1 MNAIDVFEN
10 DSTTGAGLPSHDPL
24 QPLLN
29 LMAASIE
36 SGAAWLFVFKSDQ
49 TDATFRAGLPET
61 PPNDL
66 AVCLSRSLRPDD
78 NRPSFLSHSNLSS
91 ARLASALGI
100 DLYHLDGSRLGVLVL
115 ASAVLD
121 DNQLLSAVDP
131 LTPWMEMVRS
141 LLEAERLRQE
151 QITAELIRQI
161 AGMIPEQPD
170 PQTFV
175 NTLSASPATPAAVCY
190 GLLFYGPLRE
200 DRPDGPFDYLEVVGS
215 WSRQFGSGAG
225 LGMRFYVESY
235 HDLLDEL
242 ERNHVYY
249 VSEISEDGSPFDA
262 LARGFLRGVDCRSL
276 LAVPLTSGS
285 RRLGLLAVGSA
296 DREAFSEHLR
306 HAFRA
311 MAELIAVSA
320 MMRVLNHKQDFI
332 QRARMALLDA
342 INEGVLMILPSGWP
356 LMKESAYGYS
366 VTVNRSFT
374 TMFQVNPARAVGV
387 PLRLLLDQMRI
398 PAGVRRSLADTWTSI
413 PVRDHR
419 IQQGTF
425 DMIHAEGYP
434 ASVEWYSAPVYQ
446 DERVLGRIYTFHDVT
461 SHQAA
466 LRLRADF
473 MSRMSHELRTPLTSI
488 NGFAQL
494 ILEQAESLHPDV
506 LEYIHIISESAHHL
520 VRLVSQIIEITRADT
535 GELQLN
541 AQDIIILDI
550 LKDVIAHAGSEARSR
565 GCSIQLESSSEAIYL
580 HVDPNRIG
588 QAFAQVINNAL
599 KHSPEGGTVSIQVLR
614 VKQAADLPPDSPPDL
629 ILPAALVSVNDQG
642 VGLSYK
648 EAGQVFL
655 PFYRTAEAR
664 AAKLPGS
671 GLGLT
676 SARALIERH
685 RGKIWAE
692 PRRRGRSGGRVWVS
706 LPISSDMS

>member
-10 DSTTGAGLPSHDPL
+10 NSTTGAGSPSRDPL

-29 LMAASIE
+29 LIASSIE
-36 SGAAWLFVFKSDQ
+36 SGAAWLFIAASDQ
-49 TDATFRAGLPET
+49 INVAFRAGLPET
-61 PPNDL
+61 PPTNL
-66 AVCLSRSLRPDD
+66 AEWVSRSLRLEDGSL
-78 NRPSFLSHSNLSS
+78 SFLSQSDLANSGLS
-91 ARLASALGI
+91 AALCI
-100 DLYHLDGSRLGVLVL
+100 TLRHLDGSPLGVLVL
-115 ASAVLD
+115 ASASLD
-121 DNQLLSAVDP
+121 DDHLLSATDP
-131 LTPWMEMVRS
+131 LATWIEMLRS
-141 LLEAERLRQE
+141 LVEAERLQQE
-151 QITAELIRQI
+151 QAAARLVRQI
-161 AGMIPEQPD
+161 SEMIPEQPD
-170 PQTFV
+170 PQAFV
-175 NTLSASPATPAAVCY
+175 NILSASPTIPSAACCGV
-190 GLLFYGPLRE
+190 LFYGPLRE

-215 WSRQFGSGAG
+215 WSHQFGSGAG

-235 HDLLDEL
+235 HDLLDSL
-242 ERNHVYY
+242 ERNRIYY
-249 VSEISEDGSPFDA
+249 LSTMSEDGSPFDA
-262 LARGFLRGVDCRSL
+262 LARGFLRGLDCHSL
-276 LAVPLTSGS
+276 LVVPLTSGS

-296 DREAFSEHLR
+296 SREAFTKHHHR
-306 HAFRA
+306 TFQMVAD
-311 MAELIAVSA
+311 LIAVSA
-320 MMRVLNHKQDFI
+320 MTRVLHHQQDFV
-332 QRARMALLDA
+332 QRARTALLDA
-342 INEGVLMILPSGWP
+342 VNEGVLMILPSGWP

-366 VTVNRSFT
+366 VTVNRCFT

-387 PLRLLLDQMRI
+387 PLRLLLDQMRL
-398 PAGVRRSLADTWTSI
+398 PAGVRRSLLDTWTSI
-413 PVRDHR
+413 PVRDPR

-494 ILEQAESLHPDV
+494 ILEQAESLTPDV
-506 LEYIHIISESAHHL
+506 LEYTQIISESARHL

-541 AQDIIILDI
+541 AQNTHLVDI
-550 LKDVIAHAGSEARSR
+550 LTDRIAHVEAQARAR
-565 GCSIQLESSSEAIYL
+565 GCSIQLESSSELPYL
-580 HVDPNRIG
+580 HLDPNRIG
-588 QAFAQVINNAL
+588 QALAQVIDNAL
-599 KHSPEGGTVSIQVLR
+599 KHSPEGGTIGIEVMTVT
-614 VKQAADLPPDSPPDL
+614 QAANLPPDSPPDL
-629 ILPAALVSVNDQG
+629 MLPAVLIGINDQG
-642 VGLSYK
+642 VGLSH
-648 EAGQVFL
+648 EDAGQVFL

-664 AAKLPGS
+664 AARLPGS

-685 RGKIWAE
+685 HGKIWAE
-692 PRRRGRSGGRVWVS
+692 PRRRGRAGGRFWLS

>member
-1 MNAIDVFEN
+1 
-10 DSTTGAGLPSHDPL
+10 
-24 QPLLN
+24 PLLN
-29 LMAASIE
+29 LIASSIK
-36 SGAAWLFVFKSDQ
+36 SGAVWLFLSESSQ
-49 TDATFRAGLPET
+49 TEATFRAGLPET
-61 PPNDL
+61 PPDGL
-66 AVCLSRSLRPDD
+66 AECVSRSLRLDD
-78 NRPSFLSHSNLSS
+78 SSPAFLSQSAFSPPGLS
-91 ARLASALGI
+91 AALCI
-100 DLYHLDGSRLGVLVL
+100 ALHHMDGSRLGVLVL
-115 ASAVLD
+115 GSAALNND
-121 DNQLLSAVDP
+121 QLLSAVDP
-131 LTPWMEMVRS
+131 LTAWIEMLRS

-151 QITAELIRQI
+151 QIAAQLVRQI
-161 AGMIPEQPD
+161 AGLIPDQPD
-170 PQTFV
+170 PQAFV
-175 NTLSASPATPAAVCY
+175 NILSTSPTLPAAVCC

-215 WSRQFGSGAG
+215 WSRPFGSGAG

-242 ERNHVYY
+242 ERNRVYY
-249 VSEISEDGSPFDA
+249 LSEMSKNATEFDA
-262 LARGFLRGVDCRSL
+262 LARGFLRGLDCHSL
-276 LAVPLTSGS
+276 LVVPLSSGE

-296 DREAFSEHLR
+296 SREAFGEHDRRTLQMV
-306 HAFRA
+306 AD
-311 MAELIAVSA
+311 LIAVSA
-320 MMRVLNHKQDFI
+320 ITRVLHHQQDFV
-332 QRARMALLDA
+332 QRARTALLDA
-342 INEGVLMILPSGWP
+342 VNEGVLMILPSGWP

-366 VTVNRSFT
+366 VTVNRCFT
-374 TMFQVNPARAVGV
+374 SMFQVNPARAVGV

-398 PAGVRRSLADTWTSI
+398 PAGVRRSLLDTWTSI
-413 PVRDHR
+413 PVRDPR

-425 DMIHAEGYP
+425 DMIHTEGYP

-461 SHQAA
+461 SHQTA

-494 ILEQAESLHPDV
+494 ILEQAESLNPDA
-506 LEYIHIISESAHHL
+506 LEYTHIISESAHHL

-541 AQDIIILDI
+541 AQDITIQDI
-550 LKDVIAHAGSEARSR
+550 LRDLIAHVESQARAR
-565 GCSIQLESSSEAIYL
+565 GCSIQLESRSESRSL

-588 QAFAQVINNAL
+588 QALAQVIDNAL
-599 KHSPEGGTVSIQVLR
+599 KHSPEGGTISIEVMT
-614 VKQAADLPPDSPPDL
+614 VTQAADLPPNSPPDL
-629 ILPAALVSVNDQG
+629 MLPAVLVAINDQG
-642 VGLSYK
+642 VGLSH
-648 EAGQVFL
+648 EETAQVFL

-685 RGKIWAE
+685 HGKIWAE
-692 PRRRGRSGGRVWVS
+692 SRRRGRSGGRFWLS
-706 LPISSDMS
+706 LPLSADV